1 MFRNMSYTVRIS
13 EAKRHRKNVTETK
26 FFVTFKCGSY
36 LIADFH
42 LFILISSSSSKVS
55 LCMAKILCSLSLC
68 ILSFVQQF
76 ESSPLSSSSSSFKAS
91 IRICLSASD
100 FKFVA

>member
-26 FFVTFKCGSY
+26 FFVTFKCGFEY

-42 LFILISSSSSKVS
+42 LFILISNSSSSSKVS
-55 LCMAKILCSLSLC
+55 LCMA
-68 ILSFVQQF
+68 
-76 ESSPLSSSSSSFKAS
+76 
-91 IRICLSASD
+91 
-100 FKFVA
+100 